1 MPLFKTIAKYPCADH
16 FFDIIVFMGKILRK
30 TGFAFAVPLCLA
42 FSVACTDYSSDIND
56 LHGRLDEIESS
67 RIASIDGQ
75 LKAINA
81 TIPQLEKTDADL
93 KEMIENLQKTA
104 DGLGKSISDN
114 GKSISDLKT
123 DLEKAVE
130 YLRNSDKSDK
140 EYVLDSLA
148 KAKAVLLA
156 LLKSENTEMNG
167 KLASVNNTISD
178 LQKKDTELE
187 KKILDLKDYTD
198 KELKGTKDWLSA
210 TFMTLDQYNSIVEQ
224 LGGINGEIAGLK
236 TSMANLETRLTKK
249 YSEDLKV
256 AADGV
261 KSKLA
266 GEVDGLKDRIDKEV
280 SDITK
285 AYTAAI
291 TTFREEME
299 KWWNESLRK
308 SIGDSETSMKSWVNS
323 TLDGYWTI
331 AQAKDSLKA
340 LNDDIKGQ
348 LEAQKTFLN
357 GLIEANAADIKALTD
372 KLKELDEAVKKNSD
386 DIDAV
391 NKALGDAKD
400 ELTEAYTDAISKAIS
415 EFEGTFS
422 EDIKNKIA
430 SVNNS
435 LETKNKAI
443 ESKVLS
449 LEESVSSLKDKLSEF
464 LNASVSLRIQSV
476 EWFPTSTDGK
486 EILYYDKGD
495 PEFPGS
501 ENYRY
506 IKFRFD
512 VRPASEAANITADL
526 LSARLLYT
534 KTRAAAGDVEKLDIT
549 DFKHEKGIITV
560 TIDASNVDK
569 DVIDGN
575 NSASVAVAVGNLST
589 EYIPL
594 KAQELGDPLIRYE
607 TIDGKM
613 LTDSEINGVRAI
625 DKVGFFCAREHTYGR
640 IDFIGDIGEL
650 DLNLYRDTWKG
661 ATLKKIKV
669 CRDVAMSKSSG
680 IGTLRFENQYL
691 LVFADLEKLDVS
703 KVDDFARMF
712 LECTHLADLRIS
724 SWRPKP
730 HNLTRAFEHCQ
741 SLEELDLSKWDV
753 SEVEYVKKLFYNCA
767 SLKKVTLD
775 GWKLANFNKKITDYT
790 RKEREEHVFSGI
802 NCRNHDFYIYV
813 RNCDDKTTVETVKR
827 WVDNSQIAGGEPLN
841 KGRCNIVTK

>member
-1 MPLFKTIAKYPCADH
+1 
-16 FFDIIVFMGKILRK
+16 MGKILRK

-123 DLEKAVE
+123 DLEKAVD

-156 LLKSENTEMNG
+156 LLKSEKTEKNG

-178 LQKKDTELE
+178 LQKKDAELE

-285 AYTAAI
+285 VYTAAVA
-291 TTFREEME
+291 TFREEME

-331 AQAKDSLKA
+331 A
-340 LNDDIKGQ
+340 
-348 LEAQKTFLN
+348 
-357 GLIEANAADIKALTD
+357 
-372 KLKELDEAVKKNSD
+372 
-386 DIDAV
+386 
-391 NKALGDAKD
+391 
-400 ELTEAYTDAISKAIS
+400 
-415 EFEGTFS
+415 
-422 EDIKNKIA
+422 
-430 SVNNS
+430 
-435 LETKNKAI
+435 
-443 ESKVLS
+443 
-449 LEESVSSLKDKLSEF
+449 
-464 LNASVSLRIQSV
+464 
-476 EWFPTSTDGK
+476 
-486 EILYYDKGD
+486 
-495 PEFPGS
+495 
-501 ENYRY
+501 
-506 IKFRFD
+506 
-512 VRPASEAANITADL
+512 
-526 LSARLLYT
+526 
-534 KTRAAAGDVEKLDIT
+534 
-549 DFKHEKGIITV
+549 
-560 TIDASNVDK
+560 
-569 DVIDGN
+569 
-575 NSASVAVAVGNLST
+575 
-589 EYIPL
+589 
-594 KAQELGDPLIRYE
+594 
-607 TIDGKM
+607 
-613 LTDSEINGVRAI
+613 
-625 DKVGFFCAREHTYGR
+625 
-640 IDFIGDIGEL
+640 
-650 DLNLYRDTWKG
+650 
-661 ATLKKIKV
+661 
-669 CRDVAMSKSSG
+669 
-680 IGTLRFENQYL
+680 
-691 LVFADLEKLDVS
+691 
-703 KVDDFARMF
+703 
-712 LECTHLADLRIS
+712 
-724 SWRPKP
+724 
-730 HNLTRAFEHCQ
+730 
-741 SLEELDLSKWDV
+741 
-753 SEVEYVKKLFYNCA
+753 
-767 SLKKVTLD
+767 
-775 GWKLANFNKKITDYT
+775 
-790 RKEREEHVFSGI
+790 
-802 NCRNHDFYIYV
+802 
-813 RNCDDKTTVETVKR
+813 
-827 WVDNSQIAGGEPLN
+827 
-841 KGRCNIVTK
+841 